1 MLSKLP
7 MLLCSEWIRTTVSN
21 KGIHTISSLVLTL
34 APKLSRI
41 FRAFIPQ
48 RLLTLVVVIFS
59 MFLIFRISRMML
71 RNFNTLVKVPNNQ
84 RVVTT
89 PPARQRMREN
99 IWILPI
105 CDETFSNFPFQ
116 AFPLLSIT
124 SDSTAS

>member
-1 MLSKLP
+1 MLSKLT
-7 MLLCSEWIRTTVSN
+7 MLLRSEWIRTTVSN
-21 KGIHTISSLVLTL
+21 KGIHTISSSILAL
-34 APKLSRI
+34 APKRLRI

-48 RLLTLVVVIFS
+48 RLLTLVVVIFN

-89 PPARQRMREN
+89 PPARQRMRKN
-99 IWILPI
+99 ILILPI
-105 CDETFSNFPFQ
+105 CDETFSNFPFH

-124 SDSTAS
+124 TDSTAS